1 MVHSVDDLILDAR
14 SQSGEVCAVSG
25 YTDDQLRMILR
36 MILRVNHFFFI
47 HYVELNM
54 LSAIRD
60 ASFSMS
66 LSVFNADGWNFMFIR
81 VPWYGSWSTFMA
93 LWNTAIGP
101 WVSVP

>member
-54 LSAIRD
+54 LSAMSQVSLD
-60 ASFSMS
+60 HASKFFQIGFS
-66 LSVFNADGWNFMFIR
+66 L
-81 VPWYGSWSTFMA
+81 
-93 LWNTAIGP
+93 
-101 WVSVP
+101 